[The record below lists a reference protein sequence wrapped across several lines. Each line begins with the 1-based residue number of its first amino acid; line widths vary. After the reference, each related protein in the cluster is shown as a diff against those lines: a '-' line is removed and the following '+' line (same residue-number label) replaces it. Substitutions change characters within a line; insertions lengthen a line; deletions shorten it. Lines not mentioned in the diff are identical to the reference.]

1 MVASSNGDYDWAN
14 EVKAFDETQAGV
26 KGLVDAGVTEIP
38 RFFQH
43 PKEILDL
50 HPPYSGPPLELPM
63 IDLHG
68 AESGGARRR
77 EVVEAIRK
85 AAKEWGFFSIV
96 NHGVPLEAMDAM
108 MDGVKRF
115 HELPTEEKKA
125 FYTTEVSKSVKL
137 NSNLPVKENDSA
149 CWRDILSIVYTNDQL
164 DPQEI
169 PSACR

>member
-1 MVASSNGDYDWAN
+1 MVASSNGDYEWAK
-14 EVKAFDETQAGV
+14 EVKAFEETEAGV

-50 HPPYSGPPLELPM
+50 HPPYQGLPLQLPV

-68 AESGGARRR
+68 SESGGARRR

-137 NSNLPVKENDSA
+137 NSNLPVKEKDSA